1 MGGRGASSGRL
12 ISGDYDKLNVDEIL
26 DELKGINPNYH
37 LHNATELGYHDNCVK
52 ACYTLDAIARGID
65 CEAKPTKS
73 TRDFTIANWDNMMV
87 GQRSYVI
94 KSNSVNGAV
103 SELRSKMAYYGNG
116 SRAIVVVDLKT
127 HAHAVVAMQR
137 GNQTIFVDPQ
147 RGTSC
152 DMKRLLH
159 KGNFRNVEISRIDN
173 LLPGKQV
180 ERCYK
185 KKASKPKK
193 KVK

>member
-26 DELKGINPNYH
+26 DELKGVNPNYH
-37 LHNATELGYHDNCVK
+37 LHNATELGYRDNCVK

-73 TRDFTIANWDNMMV
+73 TRDYTIANWDNMMV

-103 SELRSKMAYYGNG
+103 SELHSKMAYYGDG
-116 SRAIVVVDLKT
+116 SRAIIVVDWKKGRTSHAFAALQKENKT
-127 HAHAVVAMQR
+127 V
-137 GNQTIFVDPQ
+137 FVDPQ
-147 RGTSC
+147 SGRQVNI
-152 DMKRLLH
+152 H
-159 KGNFRNVEISRIDN
+159 KYLSRANLKNIQISRIDN
-173 LLPGKQV
+173 LKPGKHIDL
-180 ERCYK
+180 CYI
-185 KKASKPKK
+185 K